1 MQHLVC
7 AIFIFQTRSRA
18 CLKNDFHKLGLAAH
32 EKLFLDTLR
41 IAIHGRRSYENRR
54 EGKERFKE
62 RKCYG

>member
-7 AIFIFQTRSRA
+7 ALFIFQTRSRA

-54 EGKERFKE
+54 EGK
-62 RKCYG
+62 